1 MNEFQVMTEW
11 NWPDPE
17 YSPPNFPPS
26 NITEEKQ
33 TNRREVKLIS
43 VNEERPE

>member
-17 YSPPNFPPS
+17 YSPPNPAPC
-26 NITEEKQ
+26 NIKEEKQ
-33 TNRREVKLIS
+33 TYKHEVKLNND
-43 VNEERPE
+43 NEKPE